1 MPELLK
7 MRVDKWLWAVR
18 IFKTRS
24 LATDA
29 CHAGKIKINGNSIK
43 ASYLLKTGETL
54 SIQKDGE
61 KKILKVL
68 ALIEKRVGAPVAA
81 TCYEDLSPPP
91 ENSSQQQDALFYYPA
106 PIQRKRGT
114 GRPTKKERREID
126 KLHHNLPDEE
136 EDG

>member
-1 MPELLK
+1 LK

-29 CHAGKIKINGNSIK
+29 CHAGKVKINGNSIK
-43 ASYLLKTGETL
+43 AAYLLKAGETL

-68 ALIEKRVGAPVAA
+68 ALIDKRVGAPVAV
-81 TCYEDLSPPP
+81 TCYEDVSPPP
-91 ENSSQQQDALFYYPA
+91 ETNNPQQDALFYYPT
-106 PIQRKRGT
+106 PPQRKRGA
-114 GRPTKKERREID
+114 GRPTKKERRELD
-126 KLHHNLPDEE
+126 RLHHKLPDEE
-136 EDG
+136 ETG